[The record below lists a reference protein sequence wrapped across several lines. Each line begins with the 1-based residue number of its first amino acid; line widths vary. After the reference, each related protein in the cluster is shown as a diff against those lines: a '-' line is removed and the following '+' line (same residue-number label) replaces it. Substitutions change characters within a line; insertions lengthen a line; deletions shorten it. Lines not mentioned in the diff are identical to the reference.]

1 MDSGIEKATGARG
14 IAATDLLQQ
23 GVKKWH
29 HFRMEPE
36 LFKRS
41 DLIQAT
47 KLSERAIF
55 LAAAFR
61 HGKCPFT
68 GRVNVQCDT
77 GAPLPT
83 SYRLNAT
90 TAAHLPPSNDDSAH

>member
-47 KLSERAIF
+47 KLSESDAI
-55 LAAAFR
+55 LAGSF
-61 HGKCPFT
+61 
-68 GRVNVQCDT
+68 
-77 GAPLPT
+77 
-83 SYRLNAT
+83 
-90 TAAHLPPSNDDSAH
+90 